1 MRVVMKPP
9 LQIRQGVT
17 AGVVVAA
24 VTITVMFVTKGFSL
38 WETLGVATGCCVII
52 SALYLLMSAVNRRR
66 RRSGGE

>member
-9 LQIRQGVT
+9 LHIRQGVT

-24 VTITVMFVTKGFSL
+24 VTITVMSVTKGFSL
-38 WETLGVATGCCVII
+38 WETLGVAMGCCVII

-66 RRSGGE
+66 RSGGE

>member
-1 MRVVMKPP
+1 MCVVMKPP

-24 VTITVMFVTKGFSL
+24 VTITVMSVTKGFSL

-66 RRSGGE
+66 RSGGG